1 MAESQTKSY
10 RVLVVD
16 DEPSVRKAYQMM
28 LKHMGHA
35 NQTAEDGATA
45 LALLDSEPFDL
56 IITDYLMPD
65 MKGDEL
71 IAEIKRRQPAQRII
85 MVTAF
90 GEYVLASG
98 KSAGADFVLN
108 KPFRIEEMRTAIVQV
123 MTASPV
129 TAA

>member
-1 MAESQTKSY
+1 MSESQIKSY

-28 LKHMGHA
+28 LKHLGHPTA
-35 NQTAEDGATA
+35 TAEDGANA
-45 LALLDSEPFDL
+45 LALLAAGQFDL
-56 IITDYLMPD
+56 IITDYLMPG

-71 IAEIKRRQPAQRII
+71 IAEIKRRQPGQRIL

-98 KSAGADFVLN
+98 KTIGADCILN
-108 KPFRIEEMRTAIVQV
+108 KPFRIEEIRAAIEQV
-123 MTASPV
+123 MACHV
-129 TAA
+129 GDG

>member
-1 MAESQTKSY
+1 MAESQIKRY

-28 LKHMGHA
+28 LKHLGHP
-35 NQTAEDGATA
+35 NETAADAATA
-45 LALLDSEPFDL
+45 LALLDSGPFDL
-56 IITDYLMPD
+56 LITDYLMPD

-90 GEYVLASG
+90 GEYIMASG

-108 KPFRIEEMRTAIVQV
+108 KPFRIEEMRAAIAQV
-123 MTASPV
+123 MAPTPLVAS
-129 TAA
+129 